1 MCELLEVRRQYA
13 GGELLLF
20 RMLQTPLK
28 RLRGLLWT
36 KPDAAPV
43 VLMGCSAIHTF
54 GMRYR
59 IDVAFVS
66 RSGLVLE
73 VWRSVPPGR
82 LLSHRRAWAT
92 LERPHRRGSW
102 LAKGEK
108 LRITRCREVVQ
119 NAGGSKIDDG
129 CPATGNEVR
138 LCGNAGT

>member
-20 RMLQTPLK
+20 RVLQTPLK

-43 VLMGCSAIHTF
+43 ALMGCSAIHTF
-54 GMRYR
+54 GMGYR

-73 VWRSVPPGR
+73 VWRSVPPGK

-92 LERPHRRGSW
+92 LERPHRRGTW

-108 LRITRCREVVQ
+108 LTITRNREVVRH
-119 NAGGSKIDDG
+119 AGGAKIDG
-129 CPATGNEVR
+129 GFPPTGNKIRV
-138 LCGNAGT
+138 CGNAGA